1 MEETHSIIE
10 VWIVI
15 YGVFI
20 IMILITWLRHYI
32 KLIKNLTL
40 EIYCFWKIP
49 FNKKINFLNIR
60 IFNTQICIKLVN
72 RLVLTLKNKKKL
84 KYKKQYL
91 KGRYYSAMPSVLID
105 KCQKNFERWVRIKKQ

>member
-20 IMILITWLRHYI
+20 ITILITLVT
-32 KLIKNLTL
+32 TL
-40 EIYCFWKIP
+40 HKVDKKFDTGDILFLEKIP

-91 KGRYYSAMPSVLID
+91 KGRYYSAIIPSVLID
-105 KCQKNFERWVRIKKQ
+105 KCQKNFERCG